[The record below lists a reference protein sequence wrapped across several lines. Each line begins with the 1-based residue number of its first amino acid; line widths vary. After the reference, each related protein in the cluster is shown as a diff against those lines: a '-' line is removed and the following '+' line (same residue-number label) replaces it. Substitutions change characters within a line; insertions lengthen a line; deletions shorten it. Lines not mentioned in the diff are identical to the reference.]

1 MSVIGILAT
10 MKVQPGKESE
20 FESVFS
26 DLAKKV
32 KANEKGC
39 LQYDLFRSKSEPTT
53 FYIYEQYASQADL
66 EAHGKSEYFQAAFPA
81 LGATLAGKPDLQ
93 FLDKVE

>member
-10 MKVQPGKESE
+10 MKIQPGKESE
-20 FESVFS
+20 FEGVFK
-26 DLAKKV
+26 DLAGKV

-39 LQYDLFRSKSEPTT
+39 LQYDLFKSKSDPSTY
-53 FYIYEQYASQADL
+53 YIYEQYASQADL
-66 EAHGKSEYFQAAFPA
+66 EAHGKSDYFKAASPA